1 MTSVEFPVLVLYSQV
16 TVFDPSLE
24 RPFNDWTDK
33 HVAQGFSW
41 RPRSAAFRTIAEDG
55 RHLVTVLVDP
65 AEDDESTGAPRIID
79 VPFDVPA
86 DGRVEIGSISD
97 SSVLEIPPGSY
108 APRFECYEPVN
119 GQPARVR
126 FLFVRVP
133 NPTFRIVRAD
143 PELSPG
149 QELLISTSAA

>member
-1 MTSVEFPVLVLYSQV
+1 MTSVEFSVLVLYSQV

-55 RHLVTVLVDP
+55 PHLVAVLVDSAQSDQP
-65 AEDDESTGAPRIID
+65 TGADRIID
-79 VPFDVPA
+79 VPFEVRA
-86 DGRVEIGSISD
+86 DGRVEIGSISA
-97 SSVLEIPPGSY
+97 SSVLEIPRGSY
-108 APRFECYEPVN
+108 ALRFECYEPVSS
-119 GQPARVR
+119 QPARIR
-126 FLFVRVP
+126 FLFIKDP

-143 PELSPG
+143 PELSPDG
-149 QELLISTSAA
+149 ELLLSTSAA